1 MSSGQSSLRRH
12 TTLQNISVAVA
23 GSILLAACGGGSS
36 NSGSS
41 TPPPP
46 TMYTVGGTIS
56 GLTASGLVLQN
67 NTDTVS
73 PAANATTFTFGTS
86 LASGAS
92 YSVSVKTQPT
102 GQTCTVASGSGTIA
116 SANITNVAVTCTTP
130 SDTIGGTVTGLG
142 ASATGLKLADNGG
155 DTLPISTNGT
165 FVFATSLA
173 PGKPYA
179 VTVAQQPTNTP
190 PQYCTV
196 SAGSGTTGA
205 GNVTTVA
212 VKCRT
217 QGQYL
222 FTTVHSATPYPN
234 GLVTEFN
241 IDPATGIPSRELR
254 HGTASMDP
262 WGISLDTSGKYA
274 YVTFINDSNS
284 QLGSV
289 TFDPVADTITDNDT
303 AHTLGANAVMLTVA
317 TDPNPSGNAPYIF
330 EGGTLDYTRS
340 QGEIFAYSV
349 AAGKVTPVGAEVDL
363 DGGYPFSLAVDP
375 TGKFLFAPQPA
386 TGAPSPQPPTSGT
399 PDVWVYQINADGSLT
414 PVTGAP
420 FTFQAGGTTNTP
432 FGVAV
437 NPNGGYVYFTDNTA
451 DTVTA
456 YSYSAAG
463 ALTMVGTP
471 QGVGQD
477 PTGVAVDPTGQ
488 FLYVTNAN
496 EATVSAFTI
505 NQTTGVLTA
514 VGSAVATG
522 ASRSLIPNAIQVDP
536 SGGYVYVSNGAD
548 ATVAAFSINRT
559 TGALTEIGSVSG
571 DPQSAA
577 GLGNG
582 GTGSSALAIE

>member
-1 MSSGQSSLRRH
+1 
-12 TTLQNISVAVA
+12 
-23 GSILLAACGGGSS
+23 
-36 NSGSS
+36 
-41 TPPPP
+41 
-46 TMYTVGGTIS
+46 
-56 GLTASGLVLQN
+56 
-67 NTDTVS
+67 
-73 PAANATTFTFGTS
+73 
-86 LASGAS
+86 
-92 YSVSVKTQPT
+92 
-102 GQTCTVASGSGTIA
+102 VASGSGTIA
-116 SANITNVAVTCTTP
+116 SANVTNVAVSCTTP
-130 SDTIGGTVTGLG
+130 TVTIGGSVTGLNG
-142 ASATGLKLADNGG
+142 TGLKLADNGG
-155 DTLPISTNGT
+155 DTYTVGTNGT
-165 FVFATSLA
+165 FTFATALA
-173 PGKPYA
+173 PGKPYV
-179 VTVAQQPTNTP
+179 VTVAQQPTSTP

-205 GNVTTVA
+205 SNVTTVA
-212 VKCRT
+212 VTCRT
-217 QGQYL
+217 MGQHL
-222 FTTVHSATPYPN
+222 FTTVQTSPAVAN
-234 GLVTEFN
+234 GLITEFN

-254 HGTASMDP
+254 HSAANDEP

-274 YVTFINDSNS
+274 YVTFANDATS

-289 TFDPVADTITDNDT
+289 TYDPVADTITDNDT
-303 AHTLGANAVMLTVA
+303 AHTLGANAVMLTVV
-317 TDPNPSGNAPYIF
+317 TDPNPSGSAPYIF
-330 EGGTLDYTRS
+330 EGGTLDYTHS

-349 AAGKVTPVGAEVDL
+349 AAGKVTPVGTEVDL

-386 TGAPSPQPPTSGT
+386 TGAPSVQPATSGT

-451 DTVTA
+451 GTVTA

-488 FLYVTNAN
+488 FLYVTNAG

-505 NQTTGVLTA
+505 NATTGVLTA
-514 VGSAVATG
+514 VGSPIATG
-522 ASRSLIPNAIQVDP
+522 AARSATPTAIVVDP
-536 SGGYVYVSNGAD
+536 SGQYVYVSDGQD
-548 ATVAAFSINRT
+548 ATIAAFQIDRT

-571 DPQSAA
+571 DPQSAT
-577 GLGNG
+577 GSDGGN
-582 GTGSSALAIE
+582 GSSALAIE